1 MIYEEVSA
9 TKYLIFLANKVHAP
23 EWLPPCVV
31 CVVAIWLH
39 KGRRF
44 SRPDRSGIVFEVLG
58 ANLVRHLGC
67 LPMRMLPSF
76 SGTTSSAAHLYMFSR
91 AGDANSNC
99 DIFYFNFN
107 QL

>member
-9 TKYLIFLANKVHAP
+9 TKHLIFLTDKVHAP

-44 SRPDRSGIVFEVLG
+44 SRPDRSGTFGGPGRKLG
-58 ANLVRHLGC
+58 SSCRLS
-67 LPMRMLPSF
+67 PMRMLPSF
-76 SGTTSSAAHLYMFSR
+76 SGATSSAAHLYMFSR
-91 AGDANSNC
+91 VGDLAQAAS
-99 DIFYFNFN
+99 
-107 QL
+107 QH